1 MCTVGHPRCGGGRET
16 SKEGSMR
23 RIVVS
28 AVAAILLVAV
38 VALAAQQKF
47 TLPGIPNPDVATY
60 APEIGKYGG
69 TYVTSTISDPRTFNA
84 IVSQDTVSSAVTDVM
99 FDSLVGEN
107 YITGE
112 IVPALAESWTVS
124 PDGRTWVFTL
134 RQGVQWSDG
143 KPLTMADVL
152 FSLKAI
158 FTEGVDNSIRS
169 VLTFDDKPV
178 QYRALDNRRIQF
190 RTERPIGLFLR
201 FIGFN
206 VMPAH
211 KLADVLA
218 KGGAEFSKTWGI
230 NVNPREMVGSGAFL
244 LAQYVPGQRI
254 VMLRNTNYYVVDTKG
269 QRLPYLTR
277 YVILIVPGLEQ
288 SRLKFLARETDA
300 YAARAREFAEL
311 KAQERAGNFTIYDGP
326 ETFSSEFVVFNQN
339 PAGISGPK
347 LAWFQ
352 DVRFR
357 RALNHAIDRATIS
370 QQIHAGRS
378 TAAWGPVSVGNK
390 LYHNPN
396 LPQYAY
402 NLDRAQQLLAE
413 AGYRKGSD
421 GTLRDAQGNIV
432 EFVISTNAGNP
443 DREAI
448 GNILRQDWTK
458 LGIRVTFAPESFP
471 SLVGKLTGTYKWDA
485 IVIGLTGGIEPG
497 TGRNVWLTT
506 GDLHMWRPN
515 QSSPATDWER
525 EVDNLFEQIAR
536 EANQEKRK
544 ALYFRWQ
551 QIIAEQ
557 VPIAYFA
564 YPKTQPAVR
573 NTIGNVKIG
582 LQGVTGTLETR
593 YYKGVL
599 RP

>member
-1 MCTVGHPRCGGGRET
+1 
-16 SKEGSMR
+16 MR
-23 RIVVS
+23 RIVIS
-28 AVAAILLVAV
+28 AVAAVLLLAV
-38 VALAAQQKF
+38 VPLAAQQKF
-47 TLPGIPNPDVATY
+47 TLPGIPNPNVATY
-60 APEIGKYGG
+60 PPEIGKYGG
-69 TYVTSTISDPRTFNA
+69 TYVVSQITDPRTFNA
-84 IVSQDTVSSAVTDVM
+84 IVVQDTGSSAVTDQM
-99 FDSLVGEN
+99 FAGLVDQD

-112 IVPALAESWTVS
+112 ITPSLAESWTVS
-124 PDGRTWVFTL
+124 PDGLTWVFTL
-134 RQGVQWSDG
+134 REGVQWSD
-143 KPLTMADVL
+143 KTPLTMADVL

-169 VLTFDDKPV
+169 VLTFEDKPV
-178 QYRALDNRRIQF
+178 QYRALDKRRIQF
-190 RTERPIGLFLR
+190 KTEKPIGLFLR
-201 FIGFN
+201 FIGFP

-211 KLADVLA
+211 KLSDALA
-218 KGGAEFSKTWGI
+218 KSGAEFTKTWGI
-230 NVNPREMVGSGAFL
+230 NVNPKEMAGSGPFL
-244 LAQYVPGQRI
+244 LQQYIPGQRI
-254 VMLRNTNYYVVDTKG
+254 VMLRNTNYWAVDKKG
-269 QRLPYLTR
+269 QRLPYLLR
-277 YVILIVPGLEQ
+277 YVIIIVPSAETA
-288 SRLKFLARETDA
+288 RLQFLAKQTDA
-300 YAARAREFAEL
+300 YGARPREFAEL

-326 ETFSSEFVVFNQN
+326 EDFGSEFVVFNQN

-357 RALNHAIDRATIS
+357 RALNYAIDRGTIS

-378 TAAWGPVSVGNK
+378 TAAWGPVSVGLK
-390 LYHNPN
+390 IYYNPN
-396 LPQYAY
+396 LPQYPY

-413 AGYRKGSD
+413 AGYRKGAD
-421 GTLRDAQGNIV
+421 GFLRDAQGNII
-432 EFVISTNAGNP
+432 EFVLSTNAGNP

-448 GNILRQDWTK
+448 GNILRQDWVK

-471 SLVGKLTGTYKWDA
+471 SLVGKLTGTYRWDA
-485 IVIGLTGGIEPG
+485 IIIGLTGGVEPG

-515 QSSPATDWER
+515 QPSPASDWER

-536 EANQEKRK
+536 EPSQEKRK

-557 VPIAYFA
+557 VPLAYFA

-573 NTIGNVKIG
+573 NTIGNIKLG
-582 LQGVTGTLETR
+582 LAGVTGTLETR
-593 YYKGVL
+593 YYKGAF

>member
-1 MCTVGHPRCGGGRET
+1 
-16 SKEGSMR
+16 MR
-23 RIVVS
+23 RFVIG
-28 AVAAILLVAV
+28 AVAV
-38 VALAAQQKF
+38 VLLLAVVPLAAQQKF
-47 TLPGIPNPDVATY
+47 TLPGIPNPNVATY
-60 APEIGKYGG
+60 PPEIGKYGG
-69 TYVTSTISDPRTFNA
+69 TYVVSSISDPRTFNA
-84 IVSQDTVSSAVTDVM
+84 IVSQDTASSAVTDQM
-99 FDSLVGEN
+99 FADLVDQD

-112 IVPALAESWTVS
+112 ITPSLAESWTVS
-124 PDGRTWVFTL
+124 PGGGTWVFTL
-134 RQGVQWSDG
+134 RQGVQWSD
-143 KPLTMADVL
+143 KTPLTMADVL

-178 QYRALDNRRIQF
+178 QYRALDDRRIEF
-190 RTERPIGLFLR
+190 RTEKPIGLFLR
-201 FIGFN
+201 FIGFP

-211 KLADVLA
+211 KLSDALA

-230 NVNPREMVGSGAFL
+230 NVNPKDMVGSGPFL
-244 LAQYVPGQRI
+244 LQQYVPGQRI
-254 VMLRNTNYYVVDTKG
+254 VMLRNTNYWGVDKKG
-269 QRLPYLTR
+269 QRLPYLLR
-277 YVILIVPGLEQ
+277 YVILTVPNVEQ
-288 SRLKFLARETDA
+288 ARLKFLAKETDA
-300 YAARAREFAEL
+300 YGARPREFAEL
-311 KAQERAGNFTIYDGP
+311 KAGERAGNYTIYDGP
-326 ETFSSEFVVFNQN
+326 EGFGSEFVVFNQN

-357 RALNHAIDRATIS
+357 RALNHAIDRGTIS

-378 TAAWGPVSVGNK
+378 TAAWGPVSVGLK
-390 LYHNPN
+390 LYYKAD
-396 LPQYAY
+396 LPQYPY

-413 AGYRKGSD
+413 AGYRKDAQGV
-421 GTLRDAQGNIV
+421 LRDAQGNII
-432 EFVISTNAGNP
+432 EFVLSTNAGNP

-448 GNILRQDWTK
+448 GNILRQDWVK

-471 SLVGKLTGTYKWDA
+471 SLVGKLTGTYRWDA
-485 IVIGLTGGIEPG
+485 IIIGLTGGVEPG

-515 QSSPATDWER
+515 QPSPATDWER
-525 EVDNLFEQIAR
+525 EVDTLFEQIAR
-536 EANQEKRK
+536 EPSQEKRK

-557 VPIAYFA
+557 VPFAYFA

-573 NTIGNVKIG
+573 NTIGNIKLG
-582 LQGVTGTLETR
+582 LAGVTGTLETR
-593 YYKGVL
+593 YYKGAF